1 MCKDCGCGIVESF
14 TVETLVGSG
23 KGSPLTHS
31 HEHRHADGTVHAH
44 PHEHGHG
51 HAHDHP
57 HAHDHDHDHA
67 HGHPHREVRESEDPA
82 PYAGDTHPHGT
93 TLDLHAPILAKN
105 DRIAE
110 RNRGFLK
117 AKGIFTINLLSSP
130 GAGKTT
136 LLEKTLAA
144 LHPSLPA
151 AVINGDLAT
160 ARDAE
165 RLHASGAAVAQITT
179 GTVCHLDAEMV
190 AQAIEQLPLDDCR
203 FLFIE
208 NVGNLVCP
216 ASYDLGENLRV
227 VLFPVTE
234 GEDKPLKY
242 PPVFHAADV
251 VVITKTDLAEAA
263 GFDREAALAN
273 LRRIAH
279 HSRILELSAKTGE
292 GMDAWLDLLRGLLR

>member
-1 MCKDCGCGIVESF
+1 MCKDCGCGNVESF
-14 TVETLVGSG
+14 KVETLVGGGRPGSATGVSG
-23 KGSPLTHS
+23 LTHA
-31 HEHRHADGTVHAH
+31 HEHRHADGTVHSHEHHHEEGGDHEHPHAH
-44 PHEHGHG
+44 EHEHGHE
-51 HAHDHP
+51 
-57 HAHDHDHDHA
+57 
-67 HGHPHREVRESEDPA
+67 HGHDDDATHHHH
-82 PYAGDTHPHGT
+82 AGGV

-105 DRIAE
+105 ERLAE

-117 AKGIFTINLLSSP
+117 AKGVIAINLLSSP

-144 LHPSLPA
+144 LAGEIPA

-165 RLHASGAAVAQITT
+165 RLHATGAPVAQVTT

-190 AQAIEQLPLDDCR
+190 AQAIEQLPLDGCR
-203 FLFIE
+203 LLFIE

-216 ASYDLGENLRV
+216 ASYDLGESLRV

-242 PPVFHAADV
+242 PPVFHGADV
-251 VVITKTDLAEAA
+251 VIITKTDLSAA
-263 GFDREAALAN
+263 TGFDRPQALGN
-273 LRRIAH
+273 LQHIAH
-279 HSRILELSAKTGE
+279 HSRILELSAKTGD
-292 GMDAWLDLLRGLLR
+292 GMAEWLGLLRELAP